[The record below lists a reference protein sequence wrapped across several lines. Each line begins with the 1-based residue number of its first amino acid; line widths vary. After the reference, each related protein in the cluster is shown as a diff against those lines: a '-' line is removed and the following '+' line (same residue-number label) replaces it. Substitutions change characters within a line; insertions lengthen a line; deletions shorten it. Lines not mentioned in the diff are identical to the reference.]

1 MISTDLRTLIISCD
15 CKWAK
20 SDQFFW
26 SFQWNLSNEGTSTNE
41 MFWKTENSKFWI
53 DPVEEFNFYATILHY
68 SQTGLWKNK
77 IQNHFLPTH
86 LFKFGHGNA
95 NSGMQANTWW
105 SLYLSG
111 NFSTILP
118 AEGLLLS
125 LDGMT
130 SHQNSKSFSEFLK
143 KKKKMKGNWWK
154 NPLCKIKSINLP
166 YSRIHNSN
174 IAIS

>member
-1 MISTDLRTLIISCD
+1 ME
-15 CKWAK
+15 
-20 SDQFFW
+20 
-26 SFQWNLSNEGTSTNE
+26 SFQQGNIHKRNILTL
-41 MFWKTENSKFWI
+41 FWKTENSKFWI
-53 DPVEEFNFYATILHY
+53 DPVKEFNLYATILHY

-118 AEGLLLS
+118 DEGLLLS

-143 KKKKMKGNWWK
+143 KKEKKWK
-154 NPLCKIKSINLP
+154 EIDGKTHFAK
-166 YSRIHNSN
+166 
-174 IAIS
+174 

>member
-1 MISTDLRTLIISCD
+1 ME
-15 CKWAK
+15 
-20 SDQFFW
+20 
-26 SFQWNLSNEGTSTNE
+26 SFQQGNIHKRNVLTL
-41 MFWKTENSKFWI
+41 FWKTENSKFWI
-53 DPVEEFNFYATILHY
+53 DPVKEFNFYATILHY

-143 KKKKMKGNWWK
+143 KKRKKWK
-154 NPLCKIKSINLP
+154 EIDGKTHFAKLNLSIYL
-166 YSRIHNSN
+166 ILEF
-174 IAIS
+174 ITQI